1 MSVVEQML
9 RKYHLTSNEDY
20 TNALREVMQEI
31 VLAGLY
37 RGGFFNQA
45 AFYGGTCLRV
55 FHGLQRFS
63 EDLDFSLLQADST
76 FSLDPYFKTI
86 RDEFN
91 AFGFDVEI
99 VAKKKSVP
107 SDIESAFLKK
117 TSSIYDVQV
126 SGQKKIKI
134 KFEVDTC
141 PPLGFTVQERL
152 LIHPYSFYVKCFS
165 LPDLFA
171 GKMHALLF
179 RQWKNRVKGRDWY
192 DFEWYVKQGVEL
204 NLAHFFARACQS
216 DSLENDSLDK
226 TEFLDL
232 VQQKIQQLDVASAR
246 RDVVRFIKNPEQLEI
261 WSQEYFLNLAQMM
274 KIAS

>member
-1 MSVVEQML
+1 MSVIDQML
-9 RKYHLTSNEDY
+9 QKYHLASNEDH

-37 RGGFFNQA
+37 RGGFFEKA

-63 EDLDFSLLQADST
+63 EDLDFSLLRADSG
-76 FSLDPYFKTI
+76 FSLEPYFRTI
-86 RDEFN
+86 HDEFN

-107 SDIESAFLKK
+107 GGIESAFLKK
-117 TSSIYDVQV
+117 TSSIYDVRV
-126 SGQKKIKI
+126 SATKMIKI
-134 KFEVDTC
+134 KFEVDTF
-141 PPLGFTVQERL
+141 PPLGFKTQERL

-165 LPDLFA
+165 LADLFA

-192 DFEWYVKQGVEL
+192 DFEWYVKEGVEL
-204 NLAHFFARACQS
+204 NLDHFVERALQS
-216 DSLENDSLDK
+216 DNLENDSLSKAD
-226 TEFLDL
+226 FLEL
-232 VQQKIQQLDVASAR
+232 VQKKIQQLDVNLAR
-246 RDVVRFIKNPEQLEI
+246 HDVMRFMKNPRQLEI
-261 WSQEYFLNLAQMM
+261 WSQEYFLNLLQMM
-274 KIAS
+274 KFAA

>member
-1 MSVVEQML
+1 MSVIDQML
-9 RKYHLTSNEDY
+9 QKYHLASNEDH

-37 RGGFFNQA
+37 RGGFFEKA

-63 EDLDFSLLQADST
+63 EDLDFSLLRADSG
-76 FSLDPYFKTI
+76 FSLEPYFRTI
-86 RDEFN
+86 HDEFN

-107 SDIESAFLKK
+107 GGIESAFLKK
-117 TSSIYDVQV
+117 TSSIYDVRV
-126 SGQKKIKI
+126 SATKMIKI
-134 KFEVDTC
+134 KFEVDTF
-141 PPLGFTVQERL
+141 PPLGFKTQEKL

-165 LPDLFA
+165 LADLFA

-192 DFEWYVKQGVEL
+192 DFEWYVKEGVEL
-204 NLAHFFARACQS
+204 NLDHFVERALQS
-216 DSLENDSLDK
+216 DNLENDSLSKAD
-226 TEFLDL
+226 FLEL
-232 VQQKIQQLDVASAR
+232 VQKKIQQLDVNLAR
-246 RDVVRFIKNPEQLEI
+246 HDVMRFMKNPRQLEI
-261 WSQEYFLNLAQMM
+261 WSQEYFLNLLQMM
-274 KIAS
+274 KFAA